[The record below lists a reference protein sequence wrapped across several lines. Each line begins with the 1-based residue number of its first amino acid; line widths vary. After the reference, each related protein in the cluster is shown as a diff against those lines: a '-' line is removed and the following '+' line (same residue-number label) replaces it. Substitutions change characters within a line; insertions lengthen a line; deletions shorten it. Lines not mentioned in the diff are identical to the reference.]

1 MFHNQISLLKNLYN
15 NIKIEALIQEQF
27 QIFFPEKGLE
37 EKLER

>member
-27 QIFFPEKGLE
+27 QIFFQK
-37 EKLER
+37 KVSKKS